1 MLRRLSSLLFVVCA
15 LSGSVVIDRIAV
27 IVGKR
32 AIKTS
37 DIDRDLRATQFLNH
51 DRPDFS
57 VDAKRKAAERLVDQA
72 LIRDE
77 MEKGRYARSGAAD
90 LDAMLTRLL
99 QDRFGGSTA
108 RMKDSLSAY
117 GLGEDQLRMQL
128 QWQLDVLRFIE
139 ERFRPG
145 VLVADEEVRT
155 YYDARQA
162 DLKRQFP
169 QLKTYE
175 ALAPKIRTSL
185 EGERLNANFEQW
197 LTQVRQRNRVE
208 YRQGAFQ

>member
-1 MLRRLSSLLFVVCA
+1 MLRRLSSLLLVVCA
-15 LSGSVVIDRIAV
+15 LSGSVVINRIAV

-37 DIDRDLRATQFLNH
+37 DIYRDLRATQFLNH

-57 VDAKRKAAERLVDQA
+57 VDAKRKAAERLVDQT

-90 LDAMLTRLL
+90 LDAMLMRLL

-117 GLGEDQLRMQL
+117 GLDEDQLRMQL

-145 VLVADEEVRT
+145 VLVTDEEVRA
-155 YYDARQA
+155 YYDARQT

-197 LTQVRQRNRVE
+197 LAQVRQRNRVE

>member
-1 MLRRLSSLLFVVCA
+1 

-27 IVGKR
+27 VVGKH

-37 DIDRDLRATQFLNH
+37 DIDRDVRATQFLNH
-51 DRPDFS
+51 ERPDFS
-57 VDAKRKAAERLVDQA
+57 VDTKRKAAERLIDQT
-72 LIRDE
+72 LIGDE
-77 MEKGRYARSGAAD
+77 MEKGTYARSGAGD
-90 LDAMLTRLL
+90 LDAMFKRLL
-99 QDRFGGSTA
+99 QDRFGGSAA
-108 RMKDSLSAY
+108 RMKDSLSEY

-128 QWQLDVLRFIE
+128 QWQLDVMRFIE

-145 VLVADEEVRT
+145 VLVTDDEVRS

-169 QLKTYE
+169 QLRTYE

-185 EGERLNANFEQW
+185 EGERLNGNFEQW

>member
-1 MLRRLSSLLFVVCA
+1 MLRRLSSLLVVGCA

-27 IVGKR
+27 VVGKH

-37 DIDRDLRATQFLNH
+37 DIDRDVRATQFLNH
-51 DRPDFS
+51 ERPDFS
-57 VDAKRKAAERLVDQA
+57 VDTKRKAAERLIDQT
-72 LIRDE
+72 LIGDE
-77 MEKGRYARSGAAD
+77 MEKGRYARSGAGD
-90 LDAMLTRLL
+90 LDAMFKRLL
-99 QDRFGGSTA
+99 QDRFGGSAA
-108 RMKDSLSAY
+108 RMKDSLSEY
-117 GLGEDQLRMQL
+117 GLGADQLRMQL
-128 QWQLDVLRFIE
+128 QWQLDVMKFIE

-145 VLVADEEVRT
+145 VLVTDEEVRA
-155 YYDARQA
+155 YYDARQT

-185 EGERLNANFEQW
+185 EGERLNGNFEQW

-208 YRQGAFQ
+208 YRKGAFQ

>member
-1 MLRRLSSLLFVVCA
+1 MLRRLSSLLLVVCA

-37 DIDRDLRATQFLNH
+37 DIYRDLRATQFLNH

-57 VDAKRKAAERLVDQA
+57 VDAKRKAAERLVDQT

-90 LDAMLTRLL
+90 LDAMLMRLL

-108 RMKDSLSAY
+108 RMKDSLSVY
-117 GLGEDQLRMQL
+117 GLDEDQLRMQL

-145 VLVADEEVRT
+145 VLVTDEEVRA
-155 YYDARQA
+155 YYDARQT

-197 LTQVRQRNRVE
+197 LAQVRQRNRVE

>member
-37 DIDRDLRATQFLNH
+37 DIYRDLRVTQFLNH

-57 VDAKRKAAERLVDQA
+57 VDAKRKAAERLVDQT

-90 LDAMLTRLL
+90 LDAMLMRLL

-108 RMKDSLSAY
+108 RMKDSLSTY
-117 GLGEDQLRMQL
+117 GLDEDQLRMQL

-145 VLVADEEVRT
+145 VLVTDEEVRA

-169 QLKTYE
+169 QWKTYE

-197 LTQVRQRNRVE
+197 LAQVRQRNRVE